1 VKNACA
7 TAGTAQLE
15 RDVCCKQRRLAA
27 ISAQNG
33 AVLAD
38 NHAFCETV
46 PFPKS
51 DTIVML
57 GSGAFKSGTGIPK
70 SARNVMDSDELLVV
84 SFLFCR
90 IILLS

>member
-1 VKNACA
+1 VKNAGA
-7 TAGTAQLE
+7 AAGTAQLE
-15 RDVCCKQRRLAA
+15 RDVCCKQRRLAT
-27 ISAQNG
+27 ISAQDG

-57 GSGAFKSGTGIPK
+57 GSGALQFRIGIPK
-70 SARNVMDSDELLVV
+70 SARNVINSDE
-84 SFLFCR
+84 FLQ
-90 IILLS
+90 I